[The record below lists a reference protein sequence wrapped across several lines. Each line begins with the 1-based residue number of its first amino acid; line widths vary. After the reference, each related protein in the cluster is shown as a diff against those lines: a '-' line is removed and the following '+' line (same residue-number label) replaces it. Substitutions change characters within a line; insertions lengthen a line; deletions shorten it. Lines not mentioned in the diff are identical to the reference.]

1 MSEIKP
7 ILMSVSQAAKFLS
20 VSRSSLYGILRENS
34 DIRLVRVRGTKGAI
48 FVEDLERYA
57 KRCAVGNSGGK
68 LRSVTAAARAAHARK
83 AAKAARGAKP
93 PTEQHNATAQSVAAE

>member
-1 MSEIKP
+1 MASDVKP

-20 VSRSSLYGILRENS
+20 VSRSSMYGILRENP

-68 LRSVTAAARAAHARK
+68 MRSVEAAASAAHARK
-83 AAKAARGAKP
+83 AAKATAP
-93 PTEQHNATAQSVAAE
+93 PAPLTAEEATPVT

>member
-1 MSEIKP
+1 MSNDVKP

-20 VSRSSLYGILRENS
+20 VSRSSMYGILRENP

-57 KRCAVGNSGGK
+57 RRCAVGNSGGK
-68 LRSVTAAARAAHARK
+68 MRSVAASAHARK
-83 AAKAARGAKP
+83 AARAAAP
-93 PTEQHNATAQSVAAE
+93 APATATSADQHIAADTVA